1 MTTVEIKEI
10 KSDTPVINDSKD
22 LPENIKNLVGKD
34 SGLTNETEVIGDVL
48 DKDKIVKKVSIS
60 NGMINASVL
69 RTELRMYIQE
79 GSFGLGDDRL
89 NENKFTNKN
98 SL

>member
-1 MTTVEIKEI
+1 MTMVEIKEI

-34 SGLTNETEVIGDVL
+34 GKLTNETEVIGDGL

-60 NGMINASVL
+60 TIMMIFSVW
-69 RTELRMYIQE
+69 RKK
-79 GSFGLGDDRL
+79 S
-89 NENKFTNKN
+89 
-98 SL
+98 

>member
-60 NGMINASVL
+60 TGMINVSVL
-69 RTELRMYIQE
+69 RNR
-79 GSFGLGDDRL
+79 
-89 NENKFTNKN
+89 TNIVYTRRK
-98 SL
+98 LWIG